1 MVLCGTKNG
10 SSMASLWRTFL
21 STFIFKSV
29 YFIWFVL
36 YRQGKYHLD
45 DVYFLH
51 VLSKLNMQ
59 ILLAI
64 KTILCLFVYPD
75 QPDSATITE
84 QMMWV
89 WNWGLFVL
97 TNGRWKVFGKSIWK
111 RLFQAN
117 NKSVY
122 LKTTSHLVIRYCIK
136 CLTLCAHSD

>member
-29 YFIWFVL
+29 YCIWFVL
-36 YRQGKYHLD
+36 YRQGEYHLD

-51 VLSKLNMQ
+51 VLSKLDMQ

-75 QPDSATITE
+75 QPDSATIT
-84 QMMWV
+84 
-89 WNWGLFVL
+89 
-97 TNGRWKVFGKSIWK
+97 
-111 RLFQAN
+111 
-117 NKSVY
+117 
-122 LKTTSHLVIRYCIK
+122 
-136 CLTLCAHSD
+136 